1 MFIRKTNKC
10 VIHSRQ
16 LDNGLRQINVLA
28 QDKLLVPLD
37 KTTGLRGGHS
47 LLGQQGRKE
56 VGGLHKVGLVLAE
69 EEMVGCCVRFVISVE
84 KCAYLLDFSVCLA
97 SMFFSAGH
105 VSSYRWMVSL

>member
-37 KTTGLRGGHS
+37 KTSGLRGGHS
-47 LLGQQGRKE
+47 LLGHQGGKE

-69 EEMVGCCVRFVISVE
+69 EEMVGCCDTECRYVRLE
-84 KCAYLLDFSVCLA
+84 LC
-97 SMFFSAGH
+97 SANVWFDELVQCVQCG
-105 VSSYRWMVSL
+105 MVPCI